1 MSRRINYTAMEDDSG
16 VLVDDDESRIV
27 TEFLFNTC
35 RMLQPT
41 AHHVHAA
48 MFSSLPSQK
57 TYIEKALGQRYKN
70 NERWFNVG
78 PMSLCVIMF
87 TGAISTFR
95 QPFTTN

>member
-1 MSRRINYTAMEDDSG
+1 MLSPPAME
-16 VLVDDDESRIV
+16 
-27 TEFLFNTC
+27 NT
-35 RMLQPT
+35 T
-41 AHHVHAA
+41 HTT
-48 MFSSLPSQK
+48 SLPSQK